1 MLDQIQA
8 RDWDGTAA
16 LLAPDLV
23 VEWVVTGETFRG
35 PENFV
40 AVQREYP
47 EGWNI
52 EVLTVVSEGTTVVS
66 EIEVPQEGVGIFRG
80 VSFWRVEEGLVVEG
94 REYWSS
100 PASEDRPVWRAQYS
114 S

>member
-1 MLDQIQA
+1 MVDRIQA
-8 RDWDGTAA
+8 RDWDGMAA
-16 LLAPDLV
+16 LLAADLV
-23 VEWVVTGETFRG
+23 VEWVVSGETFRG

-52 EVLTVVSEGTTVVS
+52 DVLSVLSEGPAVVS
-66 EIEVPQEGVGIFRG
+66 EIEVPQSGVGIFRG
-80 VSFWRVEEGLVVEG
+80 VSFWRVEDGLIVEG

-100 PASEDRPVWRAQYS
+100 PASEEPPAWRAQYS